1 MIMAP
6 TELAVSVDS
15 KPPARATPLGVLRA
29 IWNEL
34 SGGIG
39 PWGALRPAFSILL
52 AIVPFLYLGQH
63 FNRQHK
69 KGVWWFVLQL
79 PLLLTIVL
87 WPLIYAWSIIDS
99 WWVSNGIVSGRS
111 S

>member
-1 MIMAP
+1 M
-6 TELAVSVDS
+6 
-15 KPPARATPLGVLRA
+15 
-29 IWNEL
+29 
-34 SGGIG
+34 
-39 PWGALRPAFSILL
+39 GALRPAFSILL

-69 KGVWWFVLQL
+69 KECVVRSPTTTSSDHSALAANL
-79 PLLLTIVL
+79 P
-87 WPLIYAWSIIDS
+87 WSIIDS